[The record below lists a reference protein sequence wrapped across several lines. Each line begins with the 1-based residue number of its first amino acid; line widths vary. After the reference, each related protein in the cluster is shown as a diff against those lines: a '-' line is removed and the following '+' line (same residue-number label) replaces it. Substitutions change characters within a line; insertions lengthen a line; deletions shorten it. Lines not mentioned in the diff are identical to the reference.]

1 MLREIENRRSIRN
14 YKNDNIDKK
23 IILDILK
30 AGINAPSAKN
40 NQPWRFLILDNDT
53 KNKISDKMIEIYGP
67 NKTAQV
73 IKTVPYLILVY
84 NIDNEYFNHLSIG
97 AAIENILLE
106 AENRNYGTLWI
117 GYIKKIEDYVK
128 SLVNIEYELVSAIA
142 IGIKNEEPLARPR
155 LTLNEVLLNEN
166 RKN

>member
-1 MLREIENRRSIRN
+1 MLKEIENRRSIRN

-23 IILDILK
+23 IILDILN
-30 AGINAPSAKN
+30 AGIKAPSAKN
-40 NQPWRFLILDNDT
+40 NQPWRFLIVNNDI

-67 NKTAQV
+67 NKTAEV

-84 NIDNEYFNHLSIG
+84 NKDNEYFNHLSIG

-106 AENRNYGTLWI
+106 AENIGLGTLWI

-128 SLVNIEYELVSAIA
+128 ELVNIDYELVSAIA
-142 IGIKNEEPLARPR
+142 IGVKNENPLERPR
-155 LTLNEVLLNEN
+155 LTLDEVLLNED
-166 RKN
+166 

>member
-1 MLREIENRRSIRN
+1 MLKEIENRRSIRN

-23 IILDILK
+23 IIFDILN
-30 AGINAPSAKN
+30 AGIKAPSAKN
-40 NQPWRFLILDNDT
+40 NQPWRFLIVNSDI

-67 NKTAQV
+67 NKTAEV

-84 NIDNEYFNHLSIG
+84 NKDNEYFNHLSIG

-106 AENRNYGTLWI
+106 AENIGLGTLWI

-128 SLVNIEYELVSAIA
+128 QLVNIDYELVSAIA
-142 IGIKNEEPLARPR
+142 IGVKNENPLERPR
-155 LTLNEVLLNEN
+155 LTLDEVLLNEN
-166 RKN
+166 

>member
-23 IILDILK
+23 IIFDILN
-30 AGINAPSAKN
+30 AGIKAPSAKN
-40 NQPWRFLILDNDT
+40 NQPWRFLIVNNDI
-53 KNKISDKMIEIYGP
+53 KNKISDKMIEIYGI
-67 NKTAQV
+67 NKTAEV

-84 NIDNEYFNHLSIG
+84 NKDNEYFNHLSIG

-106 AENRNYGTLWI
+106 AENIGLGTLWI

-128 SLVNIEYELVSAIA
+128 QLVNIDYELVSAIA
-142 IGIKNEEPLARPR
+142 IGVKNENPLERPR
-155 LTLNEVLLNEN
+155 LTLDEVLLNEN
-166 RKN
+166 

>member
-1 MLREIENRRSIRN
+1 MLKEIENRRSIRN

-23 IILDILK
+23 IIFDILN
-30 AGINAPSAKN
+30 AGIKAPSAKN
-40 NQPWRFLILDNDT
+40 NKPWRFLIVNNDI

-67 NKTAQV
+67 NKTAEV

-84 NIDNEYFNHLSIG
+84 NKDNEYFNHLSIG

-106 AENRNYGTLWI
+106 AENIGLGTLWI

-128 SLVNIEYELVSAIA
+128 QLVNIDYELVSAIA
-142 IGIKNEEPLARPR
+142 IGVKNENPLERPR
-155 LTLNEVLLNEN
+155 LTLEEVLLNED
-166 RKN
+166 

>member
-1 MLREIENRRSIRN
+1 MLKEIENRRSIRN

-23 IILDILK
+23 IIFDILN
-30 AGINAPSAKN
+30 AGIKAPSAKN
-40 NQPWRFLILDNDT
+40 NQPWRFLIVNNDI

-67 NKTAQV
+67 NKTAEV

-106 AENRNYGTLWI
+106 AENIGLGSLWI

-128 SLVNIEYELVSAIA
+128 ELVNIDYELVSAIA
-142 IGIKNEEPLARPR
+142 IGVKNENLLERPR
-155 LTLNEVLLNEN
+155 LTLEEVLLNEN
-166 RKN
+166 

>member
-1 MLREIENRRSIRN
+1 MLKEIENRRSIRN

-23 IILDILK
+23 IIFDILN
-30 AGINAPSAKN
+30 AGIKAPSAKN
-40 NQPWRFLILDNDT
+40 NQPWRFLIVNSDI

-67 NKTAQV
+67 NKTAEV

-84 NIDNEYFNHLSIG
+84 NKDNEYFNHLSIG

-106 AENRNYGTLWI
+106 AENIGLGTLWI

-128 SLVNIEYELVSAIA
+128 ELVNIDHELVSAIA
-142 IGIKNEEPLARPR
+142 IGVKNENPLERPR
-155 LTLNEVLLNEN
+155 LTLDEVLLNEN
-166 RKN
+166 

>member
-1 MLREIENRRSIRN
+1 MLKEIENRRSIRN

-23 IILDILK
+23 IIFDILN
-30 AGINAPSAKN
+30 AGIKAPSAKN
-40 NQPWRFLILDNDT
+40 NQPWRFLIVNSDI

-67 NKTAQV
+67 NKTAEV

-84 NIDNEYFNHLSIG
+84 NKDNEYFNHLSIG

-106 AENRNYGTLWI
+106 AENIGLGTLWI

-128 SLVNIEYELVSAIA
+128 ELVNIDYELVSAIA
-142 IGIKNEEPLARPR
+142 IGVKNENPLERPR
-155 LTLNEVLLNEN
+155 LTLDEVLLNEN
-166 RKN
+166 

>member
-1 MLREIENRRSIRN
+1 MLKEIENRRSIRN

-23 IILDILK
+23 IIFDILN
-30 AGINAPSAKN
+30 AGIKAPSAKN
-40 NQPWRFLILDNDT
+40 NQPWRFLIVNNDI

-67 NKTAQV
+67 NKTAEV

-84 NIDNEYFNHLSIG
+84 NKDNEYFNHLSIG

-106 AENRNYGTLWI
+106 AENIGLGTLWI

-128 SLVNIEYELVSAIA
+128 ELVNIDYELVSAIA
-142 IGIKNEEPLARPR
+142 IGVKNENPLERPR
-155 LTLNEVLLNEN
+155 LTLDEVLLNED
-166 RKN
+166 

>member
-1 MLREIENRRSIRN
+1 MLKEIENRRSIRN

-23 IILDILK
+23 IIFDILN
-30 AGINAPSAKN
+30 AGIKAPSAKN
-40 NQPWRFLILDNDT
+40 NQPWRFLIVNNDI

-67 NKTAQV
+67 NKTAEV

-84 NIDNEYFNHLSIG
+84 NIDNEYFNYLSIG

-106 AENRNYGTLWI
+106 AENIGLGSLWI

-128 SLVNIEYELVSAIA
+128 ELVNIDYELVSAIA
-142 IGIKNEEPLARPR
+142 IGVKNENPLERPR
-155 LTLNEVLLNEN
+155 LNLDEVLLDED

>member
-1 MLREIENRRSIRN
+1 MLKEIENRRSIRN

-23 IILDILK
+23 IIFDILN
-30 AGINAPSAKN
+30 AGIKAPSAKN
-40 NQPWRFLILDNDT
+40 NQPWRFLIVNNDI

-67 NKTAQV
+67 NKTAEV

-84 NIDNEYFNHLSIG
+84 NKDNEYFNHLSIG

-106 AENRNYGTLWI
+106 AENIGLGTLWI

-128 SLVNIEYELVSAIA
+128 QLVNIDYELVSAIA
-142 IGIKNEEPLARPR
+142 IGVKNENSLERPR
-155 LTLNEVLLNEN
+155 LTLEEVLLNEN
-166 RKN
+166 